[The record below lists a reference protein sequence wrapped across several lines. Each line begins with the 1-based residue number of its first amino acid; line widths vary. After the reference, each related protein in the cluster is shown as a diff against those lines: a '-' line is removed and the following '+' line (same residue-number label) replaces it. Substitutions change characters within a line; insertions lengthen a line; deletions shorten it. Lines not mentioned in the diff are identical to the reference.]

1 MYPLSN
7 TAVSIK
13 PLFENFNNFGNTL
26 DTIELS
32 NKLIQHPFIS
42 TNGTSYYF
50 DCFKTINTHYD
61 LNLFKFYDHYMEY
74 LNVPTMWRVLFML
87 LLVISP
93 MLVSKFYDKLFRT
106 FYNSL
111 FEQSVRDDESV
122 DYGKNNEP
130 FKHYLNY
137 NDYDEPSAPPFKDP
151 NEPLI
156 DSDVTITQDN
166 IIILSNTAN
175 RIAAREAARD
185 RAIQGR
191 DTIHVIHPDDYGLNH
206 DKTEIFNFPD
216 KTMYSK
222 LHGYLTEYTRTS
234 TDPRTL
240 LYQDYQEINQLISD
254 ENISQLIVLLI

>member
-1 MYPLSN
+1 
-7 TAVSIK
+7 
-13 PLFENFNNFGNTL
+13 
-26 DTIELS
+26 
-32 NKLIQHPFIS
+32 
-42 TNGTSYYF
+42 
-50 DCFKTINTHYD
+50 
-61 LNLFKFYDHYMEY
+61 
-74 LNVPTMWRVLFML
+74 
-87 LLVISP
+87 

-130 FKHYLNY
+130 FKHCLND
-137 NDYDEPSAPPFKDP
+137 NDYDEPSAKGVEDPLCPSRVRPGEARGARSAPLAKGGLRPPSAPPFKDP

-175 RIAAREAARD
+175 RIAAKEAARD

-234 TDPRTL
+234 IDPRTL
-240 LYQDYQEINQLISD
+240 LHQDYQEINQLISD
-254 ENISQLIVLLI
+254 ENIS